1 LTSGKS
7 RIVVRSLKIFLSKRD
22 SWKLFQVILILLLL
36 TFAVLVISLSVGRYP
51 VSPADIVKA
60 ILGLPTQDP
69 QSPFVVVTLRLPR
82 VLIAWLV
89 GASLAIAGA
98 IMQGLTQNPL
108 ADPSITGVSMGAG
121 LGAVIVI
128 VLFPQAPP
136 YTLHLATL
144 SGGIGIAIL
153 LYLLTGLG
161 ERSALRLVLVGILLG
176 LFAQAITTLLLTFGR
191 VYNVNQALVWMAG
204 SISGKSWQDFWP
216 LLPWTTVFGLLAIR
230 QARELNILQMGFSIA
245 TGLGSR
251 VKLQYTILLL
261 LSVALTAASVAT
273 VGMISFVGLIAPH
286 IARQLVGSMHEK
298 LLPVA
303 ALMGGLILIG
313 ADFLARTV
321 FSPIEFPCGLLISAL
336 GGPYFFYLMYRN
348 RKKMRV

>member
-1 LTSGKS
+1 MTSS
-7 RIVVRSLKIFLSKRD
+7 QSQIVVRSLKRFLLKGDSGQIFK
-22 SWKLFQVILILLLL
+22 VILILLLL
-36 TFAVLVISLSVGRYP
+36 TFAILVISLSVGRYP
-51 VSPADIVKA
+51 VSLADIIKA
-60 ILGLPTQDP
+60 ILGLKTQDP
-69 QSPFVVVTLRLPR
+69 QSPFVVITLRLPR

-136 YTLHLATL
+136 YALHLAAL
-144 SGGIGIAIL
+144 GGGLGIAIL
-153 LYLLTGLG
+153 LYLLTGIG

-176 LFAQAITTLLLTFGR
+176 LSAQAITTLLLTFGKI
-191 VYNVNQALVWMAG
+191 YNVNQALVWIAG

-230 QARELNILQMGFSIA
+230 QARELNTLQMGFFVA

-251 VKLQYTILLL
+251 VKLQHTILLL
-261 LSVALTAASVAT
+261 LSVALTGASVAT

-303 ALMGGLILIG
+303 ALMGGLILTE

-321 FSPIEFPCGLLISAL
+321 FAPTEFPCGLLISAL

-348 RKKMRV
+348 RKR